1 MWYFCNIFKTTENL
15 IMFKF
20 AVAPGLKHFIF
31 LNLRNKIIDA
41 VVQTDE
47 NQCLLIS
54 DDQARIQ
61 KNNNNNK
68 NKIM

>member
-1 MWYFCNIFKTTENL
+1 
-15 IMFKF
+15 MFKF

-31 LNLRNKIIDA
+31 LNLRNQIIDA

-47 NQCLLIS
+47 CQCLLIS